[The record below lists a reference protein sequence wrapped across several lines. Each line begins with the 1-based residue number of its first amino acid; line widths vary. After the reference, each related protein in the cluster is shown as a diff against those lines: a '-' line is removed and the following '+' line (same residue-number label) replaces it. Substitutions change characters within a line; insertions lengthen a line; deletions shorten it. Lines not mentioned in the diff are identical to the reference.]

1 MNYQENTHAENLKAN
16 ARAKKAIA
24 EGKTE
29 IETGITE
36 TIHGLVNQVAL
47 YRGINRTSAKKI
59 LNQLLKEVTK

>member
-1 MNYQENTHAENLKAN
+1 MNEIEKTHVQNLEAN